1 MKFDVRYANHPDDS
15 KHYDTKELREKYL
28 IEKLFAPDDILLT
41 YSHQDRIIAGGAM
54 PVNKA
59 LSLGTFKELATNYF
73 LERREMGVI
82 NIGGAGI
89 IVLDGKDYEIGF
101 KEGIYIGKGT
111 REVTFKSVDPSNP
124 AKFYINSSPAHK
136 EYPTVKITKP
146 VEGKEPPE
154 GTRYCIQR
162 HLGTV
167 EGMNKRTI
175 NQFIIGGV
183 CESCQ
188 LSMGMT
194 ELDVGSSWNTLPS
207 HTHERRMEVYMYF
220 ELPADQAVFHLM
232 GTPQET
238 RHIVMH
244 NEQAVISP
252 SWSIHTGVGTMNY
265 TFIWGMCGENQT
277 YDDMDNIKT
286 EDLR

>member
-15 KHYDTKELREKYL
+15 KKYDTKELREKYL
-28 IEKLFAPDDILLT
+28 IEKLFAEDDILLT

-54 PVNKA
+54 PVKKS
-59 LSLGTFKELATNYF
+59 LSLGTFKELATNFF

-82 NIGGAGI
+82 NIGGAGTI
-89 IVLDGKDYEIGF
+89 TLDGKVYNIGF
-101 KEGIYIGKGT
+101 KEGIYIGMGT
-111 REVTFKSVDPSNP
+111 KEVTFASDDAKHP
-124 AKFYINSSPAHK
+124 AKFYINSCPAHK
-136 EYPTVKITKP
+136 AYPTVKITKP
-146 VEGKEPPE
+146 VEGKAAPE
-154 GTRYCIQR
+154 GTAYCIQR
-162 HLGTV
+162 HLGSEATI
-167 EGMNKRTI
+167 NKRTI

-183 CESCQ
+183 CRSCQ

-194 ELDVGSSWNTLPS
+194 ELAVGSAWNTLPS

-220 ELPADQAVFHLM
+220 ELPETEAVFHLM

-252 SWSIHTGVGTMNY
+252 SWSIHTGVGTVNY

-277 YDDMDNIKT
+277 YDDMDNIAT